1 MKKKL
6 FSILA
11 LVLVV
16 SMLTACGGFTG
27 SSTSAQTPV
36 PTVSGDSDSSGS
48 TPAATV
54 SDKYLRVSMAGA
66 PSDLNPLTC
75 STVEGS
81 ELLGCMY
88 EGLVR
93 QNADGQILPGSGL
106 AEDWKISDDGLVYT
120 FTLRDATWSDG
131 AAITADQFVYAWE
144 KVLNPATASE
154 YAYMLY
160 VIANAE
166 AYNTGDLTDFTQVG
180 VKALDEKTLEV
191 TLTAPTD
198 YFLEMLVIPQYGALP
213 LNYVEDTGADMYRDP
228 AHMVFNG
235 PFICTEWTPD
245 VSMTFV
251 KNEKYWDAASVKLAG
266 LKYNF
271 VMDTNTIINLYETDE
286 IDVMLVQP
294 EFLDTYR
301 SAAGFISITEPVTEY
316 LKFNFNNK
324 YFANENIRRAFSL
337 ALDRVTY
344 INNFMRTGST
354 PAYAYV
360 PDSIH
365 GPAGTGFRSTYGD
378 LYYDIGTNDG
388 ALDEAKELL
397 AKGLEE
403 VGATFEEFNNGLSL
417 VIGEGD
423 LNLKTAQVFQE
434 YWKNNLGVDVEV
446 RSMRYAMRKEAYTT
460 NDFTIGKEGWGADYN
475 DAQSFLELFESNSP
489 YNDCGYSNPEF
500 DRLMSEAKATTG
512 DERLKLLQDA
522 EKVLVG
528 DDAAIAP
535 TFFQTRSWVTKDNVG
550 GIVRQGIGL
559 RCDYKWA
566 YVN

>member
-6 FSILA
+6 TCLLA
-11 LVLVV
+11 VLMVIF
-16 SMLTACGGFTG
+16 MLAGCG
-27 SSTSAQTPV
+27 SKAPAAN
-36 PTVSGDSDSSGS
+36 D
-48 TPAATV
+48 TPAANGETPAE
-54 SDKYLRVSMAGA
+54 SGKFLRVSMAGA
-66 PSDLNPLTC
+66 PADLNPLTC
-75 STVEGS
+75 STTEGS

-106 AEDWKISDDGLVYT
+106 AEKWDISEDGLVYT

-131 AAITADQFVYAWE
+131 SAITAEQFAYAWE

-160 VIANAE
+160 VIENAAE
-166 AYNTGDLTDFTQVG
+166 YNTGDLTDFSQVG
-180 VKALDEKTLEV
+180 VKALDDKTLQV

-213 LNYVEDTGADMYRDP
+213 LNFAEDNGVDMFLDP
-228 AHMVFNG
+228 AHMIFNG
-235 PFICTEWTPD
+235 PFVCTEWTPD
-245 VSMTFV
+245 VSMTFE
-251 KNEKYWDAASVKLAG
+251 KNDKYWDADSVKLAG
-266 LKYNF
+266 VKYNF

-286 IDVMLVQP
+286 LDLMLVQP

-301 SAAGFISITEPVTEY
+301 GAAGFVSVTEPVTEY
-316 LKFNFNNK
+316 LKFNFNDR
-324 YFANENIRRAFSL
+324 FFSNENIRRAFSL
-337 ALDRVTY
+337 SLDRVTY

-354 PAYAYV
+354 PAYAYI

-365 GPAGTGFRSTYGD
+365 GPNGTGFRSAYGD
-378 LYYDIGTNDG
+378 LYYDIGTNPD
-388 ALDEAKELL
+388 ALQEAKDLL

-403 VGATFEEFNNGLSL
+403 VGATFEEFNTGLSL

-423 LNLKTAQVFQE
+423 LNLKTAQVVQE
-434 YWKNNLGVDVEV
+434 YWKNNLGIDLEV
-446 RSMRYAMRKEAYTT
+446 RSMRYAMRKEAYNT

-489 YNDCGYSNPEF
+489 YNDCGYANPEF
-500 DRLMSEAKATTG
+500 DRIMNEAKNSTG
-512 DERLKLLQDA
+512 DARLKLLQDA
-522 EKVLVG
+522 EKILVQ

-535 TFFQTRSWVTKDNVG
+535 TFFQTRSWVSKDNVG

>member
-6 FSILA
+6 TCLLA
-11 LVLVV
+11 VLMVI
-16 SMLTACGGFTG
+16 SMLAGCG
-27 SSTSAQTPV
+27 SKAPAAN
-36 PTVSGDSDSSGS
+36 D
-48 TPAATV
+48 TPAANGDAPAE
-54 SDKYLRVSMAGA
+54 SGKFLRVSMAGA
-66 PSDLNPLTC
+66 PADLNPLTC
-75 STVEGS
+75 STTEGS

-106 AEDWKISDDGLVYT
+106 AEKWDISEDGLVYT
-120 FTLRDATWSDG
+120 FTLRDAIWSDG
-131 AAITADQFVYAWE
+131 SAITAEQFAYAWE

-160 VIANAE
+160 VIENATE
-166 AYNTGDLTDFTQVG
+166 YNTGDLTDFSQVG
-180 VKALDEKTLEV
+180 VKALDDKTLQV

-213 LNYVEDTGADMYRDP
+213 LNFAEDNGVDMFLDP
-228 AHMVFNG
+228 AHMIFNG
-235 PFICTEWTPD
+235 PFVCTEWTPD
-245 VSMTFV
+245 VSMTFE
-251 KNEKYWDAASVKLAG
+251 KNDKYWDADSVKLAG
-266 LKYNF
+266 VKYNF

-286 IDVMLVQP
+286 LDLMLVQP

-301 SAAGFISITEPVTEY
+301 GAAGFVSVTEPVTEY
-316 LKFNFNNK
+316 LKFNFNDR
-324 YFANENIRRAFSL
+324 FFSNENIRRAFSL
-337 ALDRVTY
+337 SLDRVTY

-365 GPAGTGFRSTYGD
+365 GPNGTGFRSAYGD
-378 LYYDIGTNDG
+378 LYYDIGTNPD
-388 ALDEAKELL
+388 ALQEAKDLL

-403 VGATFEEFNNGLSL
+403 VGATFEEFNTGLSL

-423 LNLKTAQVFQE
+423 LNLKTAQVVQE
-434 YWKNNLGVDVEV
+434 YWKNNLGIDLEV
-446 RSMRYAMRKEAYTT
+446 RSMRYAMRKEAYNT

-489 YNDCGYSNPEF
+489 YNDCGYANPEF
-500 DRLMSEAKATTG
+500 DRIMNEAKNSTG
-512 DERLKLLQDA
+512 DARLKLLQDA
-522 EKVLVG
+522 EKILVQ

-535 TFFQTRSWVTKDNVG
+535 TFFQTRSWVSKDNVG

>member
-6 FSILA
+6 TCLLA
-11 LVLVV
+11 VLMVI
-16 SMLTACGGFTG
+16 SMLAGCG
-27 SSTSAQTPV
+27 SKAPAAN
-36 PTVSGDSDSSGS
+36 D
-48 TPAATV
+48 TPAANGDAP
-54 SDKYLRVSMAGA
+54 SESGKFLRVSMAGA
-66 PSDLNPLTC
+66 PADLNPLTC
-75 STVEGS
+75 STTEGS

-106 AEDWKISDDGLVYT
+106 AEKWDISEDGLVYT
-120 FTLRDATWSDG
+120 FTLRDAIWSDG
-131 AAITADQFVYAWE
+131 SAITAEQFAYAWE

-160 VIANAE
+160 VIENAAE
-166 AYNTGDLTDFTQVG
+166 YNTGDLTDFSQVG
-180 VKALDEKTLEV
+180 VKALDDKTLQV

-213 LNYVEDTGADMYRDP
+213 LNFAEDNGVDMFLDP
-228 AHMVFNG
+228 AHMIFNG
-235 PFICTEWTPD
+235 PFVCTEWTPD
-245 VSMTFV
+245 VSMTFE
-251 KNEKYWDAASVKLAG
+251 KNDKYWDADSVKLAG
-266 LKYNF
+266 VKYNF

-286 IDVMLVQP
+286 LDLMLVQP

-301 SAAGFISITEPVTEY
+301 GAAGFVSVTEPVTEY
-316 LKFNFNNK
+316 LKFNFNDR
-324 YFANENIRRAFSL
+324 FFSNENIRRAFSL
-337 ALDRVTY
+337 SLDRVTY

-354 PAYAYV
+354 PAYAYI

-365 GPAGTGFRSTYGD
+365 GPNGTGFRSAYGD
-378 LYYDIGTNDG
+378 LYYDIGTNPD
-388 ALDEAKELL
+388 ALQEAKDLL

-403 VGATFEEFNNGLSL
+403 VGATFEEFNTGLSL

-423 LNLKTAQVFQE
+423 LNLKTAQVVQE
-434 YWKNNLGVDVEV
+434 YWKNNLGIDLEV
-446 RSMRYAMRKEAYTT
+446 RSMRYAMRKEAYNT

-489 YNDCGYSNPEF
+489 YNDCGYANPEF
-500 DRLMSEAKATTG
+500 DRIMNEAKNSTG
-512 DERLKLLQDA
+512 DARLKLLQDA
-522 EKVLVG
+522 EKILVQ

-535 TFFQTRSWVTKDNVG
+535 TFFQTRSWVSKDNVG

>member
-48 TPAATV
+48 TPAAPV

-213 LNYVEDTGADMYRDP
+213 LNYVEDTGADMYLDP

-337 ALDRVTY
+337 SLDRVTY

>member
-6 FSILA
+6 TCLLA
-11 LVLVV
+11 VLMVI
-16 SMLTACGGFTG
+16 SMLAGCG
-27 SSTSAQTPV
+27 SKAPAAN
-36 PTVSGDSDSSGS
+36 D
-48 TPAATV
+48 TPAANGDAPAE
-54 SDKYLRVSMAGA
+54 SGKFLRVSMAGA
-66 PSDLNPLTC
+66 PADLNPLTC
-75 STVEGS
+75 STTEGS

-106 AEDWKISDDGLVYT
+106 AEKWDISEDGLVYT
-120 FTLRDATWSDG
+120 FTLRDAIWSDG
-131 AAITADQFVYAWE
+131 SAITAEQFAYAWE

-160 VIANAE
+160 VIENATE
-166 AYNTGDLTDFTQVG
+166 YNTGDLTDFSQVG
-180 VKALDEKTLEV
+180 VKALDDKTLQV

-213 LNYVEDTGADMYRDP
+213 LNFAEDNGVDMFLDP
-228 AHMVFNG
+228 AHMIFNG
-235 PFICTEWTPD
+235 PFVCTEWTPD
-245 VSMTFV
+245 VSMTFE
-251 KNEKYWDAASVKLAG
+251 KNDKYWDADSVKLAG
-266 LKYNF
+266 VKYNF

-286 IDVMLVQP
+286 LDLMLVQP

-301 SAAGFISITEPVTEY
+301 GAAGFVSVTEPVTEY
-316 LKFNFNNK
+316 LKFNFNDR
-324 YFANENIRRAFSL
+324 FFSNENIRRAFSL
-337 ALDRVTY
+337 SLDRVTY

-354 PAYAYV
+354 PAYAYI

-365 GPAGTGFRSTYGD
+365 GPNGTGFRSAYGD
-378 LYYDIGTNDG
+378 LYYDIGTNPD
-388 ALDEAKELL
+388 ALQEAKDLL

-403 VGATFEEFNNGLSL
+403 VGATFEEFNTGLSL

-423 LNLKTAQVFQE
+423 LNLKTAQVVQE
-434 YWKNNLGVDVEV
+434 YWKNNLGIDLEV
-446 RSMRYAMRKEAYTT
+446 RSMRYAMRKEAYNT

-489 YNDCGYSNPEF
+489 YNDCGYANPEF
-500 DRLMSEAKATTG
+500 DRIMNEAKNSTG
-512 DERLKLLQDA
+512 DARLKLLQDA
-522 EKVLVG
+522 EKILVQ

-535 TFFQTRSWVTKDNVG
+535 TFFQTRSWVSKDNVG